1 MISLF
6 NLYTLILIIIRDNSI
21 YNLILITETND
32 LLKDTIYFN
41 NNNNEGDLLRKSS
54 SDNINIKITLGEILE
69 DGILIN
75 PTR

>member
-1 MISLF
+1 LISLF